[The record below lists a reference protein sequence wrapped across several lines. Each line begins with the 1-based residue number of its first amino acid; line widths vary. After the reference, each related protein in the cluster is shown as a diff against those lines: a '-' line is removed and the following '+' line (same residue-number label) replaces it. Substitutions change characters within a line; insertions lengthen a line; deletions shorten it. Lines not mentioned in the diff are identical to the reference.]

1 MKHFAYISLI
11 IWFVTTLPT
20 HAQYEYTLKQC
31 LEEGLLN
38 NYSLR
43 ISRNEEQISKNNATL
58 ANAGYLPTIDLTAGY
73 TGNIDNTNSTQRN
86 DGSVVKERNVFDLTL
101 DAGVDLN
108 WTIFDGFNIST
119 TYKELKELE
128 RQGATNT
135 RIAIEDFIASL
146 TAEYY
151 NYIQQEIRLKN
162 FRYAVSLSKERLR
175 IVEERY
181 HIGNFSRLDYQQ
193 AKVDF
198 NADSAQYM
206 KQQELVHTSR
216 INLNEMMA
224 NKDVDRPIKVKDSII
239 ELKHSL
245 DFNELWNATLN
256 TNANLLKADQN
267 STLAE
272 LDYKKVLSRNYPY
285 LRLNAGYGYTL
296 NKYDI
301 NSIQRRNNWGFNGGI
316 TIGFNIFDGNR
327 RREKRN
333 ASLAIRNAQL
343 EREQLEQGL
352 RADLSNLWQAY
363 RNNIRLLNL
372 ERQNLIAA
380 KENHEIA
387 KERYLLGDLSGI
399 EMREA
404 QKSLL
409 DAEERI
415 LSAEYDTKMCEISLL
430 QISGKVSLHLK

>member
-1 MKHFAYISLI
+1 MKQILILI
-11 IWFVTTLPT
+11 IAVFAALPLQ
-20 HAQYEYTLKQC
+20 AQYEYTLKQC

-43 ISRNEEQISKNNATL
+43 ITRNEEQVSKNNATL
-58 ANAGYLPTIDLTAGY
+58 GNAGYLPTVDFTAGY
-73 TGNIDNTNSTQRN
+73 TGDLNSSDSKLRA
-86 DGSVVKERNVFDLTL
+86 DGSTATERNVLDHTL
-101 DAGVDLN
+101 DAGIDLN
-108 WTIFDGFNIST
+108 WTLFDGFNIST
-119 TYKELKELE
+119 TYKQLQELE

-193 AKVDF
+193 AMVDF

-216 INLNEMMA
+216 INLNELMA
-224 NKDVDRPIKVKDSII
+224 NKDVDRPIRVRDSVIDLNRI
-239 ELKHSL
+239 L
-245 DFNELWNATLN
+245 DFDELWNATLSI
-256 TNANLLKADQN
+256 NANLLYADQN
-267 STLAE
+267 TTLAQ

-285 LRLNAGYGYTL
+285 LRLNAGYGYTF
-296 NKYDI
+296 NKYDV
-301 NSIQRRNNWGFNGGI
+301 NATRQRSNWGFSGGI

-327 RREKRN
+327 KREKRN

-343 EREQLEQGL
+343 EREQVEQAL

-363 RNNIRLLNL
+363 RNNIRLLHL

-430 QISGKVSLHLK
+430 QLSGKITAYLK

>member
-1 MKHFAYISLI
+1 MKRFVCYIILGLTV
-11 IWFVTTLPT
+11 FTAQ
-20 HAQYEYTLKQC
+20 AQYTYTLQQC
-31 LEEGLLN
+31 LEEGLSN

-43 ISRNEEQISKNNATL
+43 IVRNEEQQSKNNATL
-58 ANAGYLPTIDLTAGY
+58 ANAGYLPTIDLSAGY
-73 TGNIDNTNSTQRN
+73 SSTIDNTDNRSRDDNSLAR
-86 DGSVVKERNVFDLTL
+86 ERGVFDQTL
-101 DAGVDLN
+101 DAGIDLN

-119 TYKELKELE
+119 TYKQLKEME
-128 RQGATNT
+128 RMGETNT
-135 RIAIEDFIASL
+135 RIALEDFIASL

-193 AKVDF
+193 ATVDF
-198 NADSAQYM
+198 NADSAQYI
-206 KQQELVHTSR
+206 KQQEMVYTSR
-216 INLNEMMA
+216 INLNELMA
-224 NKDVDRPIKVKDSII
+224 AKNINRPIQVTDSII
-239 ELKHSL
+239 DLNLKLNFRDLYNSTMAS
-245 DFNELWNATLN
+245 NAS
-256 TNANLLKADQN
+256 LLKANQN
-267 STLAE
+267 TNIVQM
-272 LDYKKVLSRNYPY
+272 DYKKVLSRNYPY
-285 LRLNAGYGYTL
+285 VRLNAGYGYTL
-296 NKYDI
+296 NRYDI
-301 NSIQRRNNWGFNGGI
+301 NSIKRRNNWGFSGGI
-316 TIGFNIFDGNR
+316 TVGINLFDGNR

-333 ASLAIRNAQL
+333 ASLDIRNAQL
-343 EREQLEQGL
+343 EREQLELGL
-352 RADLSNLWQAY
+352 LADLNNLWQAY
-363 RNNIRLLNL
+363 RNNIQLLNL
-372 ERQNLIAA
+372 ERQNLVSA

-430 QISGKVSLHLK
+430 QLSGKITVYLK

>member
-1 MKHFAYISLI
+1 MKRFVCYIILGLTV
-11 IWFVTTLPT
+11 FTAQ
-20 HAQYEYTLKQC
+20 AQYTYTLQQC
-31 LEEGLLN
+31 LEEGLSN

-43 ISRNEEQISKNNATL
+43 IVRNEEQQSKNNATL
-58 ANAGYLPTIDLTAGY
+58 ANAGYLPTIDLSAGY
-73 TGNIDNTNSTQRN
+73 SSTIDNTDNRSREDNSLAR
-86 DGSVVKERNVFDLTL
+86 ERGVFDQTL
-101 DAGVDLN
+101 DAGIDLN

-119 TYKELKELE
+119 TYKQLKEME
-128 RQGATNT
+128 RMGETNT
-135 RIAIEDFIASL
+135 RIALEDFIASL

-193 AKVDF
+193 ATVDF
-198 NADSAQYM
+198 NADSAQYI
-206 KQQELVHTSR
+206 KQQEIVYTSR
-216 INLNEMMA
+216 INLNELMA
-224 NKDVDRPIKVKDSII
+224 AKNINRPIQVTDSII
-239 ELKHSL
+239 DLNLKLNFRDLYNSTMAS
-245 DFNELWNATLN
+245 NAS
-256 TNANLLKADQN
+256 LLKANQN
-267 STLAE
+267 TNIVQM
-272 LDYKKVLSRNYPY
+272 DYKKVLSRNYPY
-285 LRLNAGYGYTL
+285 VRLNAGYGYTL
-296 NKYDI
+296 NRYDI
-301 NSIQRRNNWGFNGGI
+301 NSIKRRNNWGFSGGI
-316 TIGFNIFDGNR
+316 TVGINLFDGNR

-333 ASLAIRNAQL
+333 ASLDIRNAQL
-343 EREQLEQGL
+343 EREQLELGL
-352 RADLSNLWQAY
+352 LADLNNLWQAY
-363 RNNIRLLNL
+363 RNNIQLLNL
-372 ERQNLIAA
+372 ERQNLVSA

-430 QISGKVSLHLK
+430 QLSGKITVYLK

>member
-1 MKHFAYISLI
+1 MKRFVCYIILGLTV
-11 IWFVTTLPT
+11 FTAQ
-20 HAQYEYTLKQC
+20 AQYTYTLQQC
-31 LEEGLLN
+31 LEEGLSN

-43 ISRNEEQISKNNATL
+43 IVRNEEQQSKNNATL
-58 ANAGYLPTIDLTAGY
+58 ANAGYLPTIDLSAGY
-73 TGNIDNTNSTQRN
+73 SSTIDNTDNRSREDNSLAR
-86 DGSVVKERNVFDLTL
+86 ERGVFDQTL
-101 DAGVDLN
+101 DAGIDLN

-119 TYKELKELE
+119 TYKQLKEME
-128 RQGATNT
+128 RMGETNT
-135 RIAIEDFIASL
+135 RIALEDFIASL

-193 AKVDF
+193 ATVDF
-198 NADSAQYM
+198 NADSAQYI
-206 KQQELVHTSR
+206 KQQEMVYTSR
-216 INLNEMMA
+216 INLNELMA
-224 NKDVDRPIKVKDSII
+224 AKNINRPIQVTDSII
-239 ELKHSL
+239 DLNLKLNFRDLYNSTMAS
-245 DFNELWNATLN
+245 NAS
-256 TNANLLKADQN
+256 LLKANQN
-267 STLAE
+267 TNIVQM
-272 LDYKKVLSRNYPY
+272 DYKKVLSRNYPY
-285 LRLNAGYGYTL
+285 VRLNAGYGYTL
-296 NKYDI
+296 NRYDI
-301 NSIQRRNNWGFNGGI
+301 NSIKRRNNWGFSGGI
-316 TIGFNIFDGNR
+316 TVGINLFDGNR

-333 ASLAIRNAQL
+333 ASLDIRNAQL
-343 EREQLEQGL
+343 EREQLELGL
-352 RADLSNLWQAY
+352 LADLNNLWQAY
-363 RNNIRLLNL
+363 RNNIQLLNL
-372 ERQNLIAA
+372 ERQNLVSA

-430 QISGKVSLHLK
+430 QLSGKIAVYLK